1 MGFEI
6 DIPEDIGGTSAYLE
20 VAGKYHATVST
31 MHVESMPNDQGEG
44 DDGGFVKPLAGGFSC
59 TLEVLG
65 GEQANKKFSLIFW
78 GPKFDQ
84 PDDSKGNTWS
94 RKKQAAFAIACD
106 LVKLDQ
112 LGTRATVNL
121 EDAVGSQI
129 VVEVEIEEY
138 TKKDGKKGKKPQLVW
153 ANIYHVDDPRAK
165 GAEMNAKLLATIA
178 PAENR
183 HKPEYFDVLTKK
195 KSASASASSS
205 TSRVTDADLCDI

>member
-1 MGFEI
+1 MAFEL
-6 DIPEDIGGTSAYLE
+6 DIPEDIGGSSAYLE
-20 VAGKYHATVST
+20 VPGKYHATVCV
-31 MHVESMPNDQGEG
+31 MHEEKMPGATGN
-44 DDGGFVKPLAGGFSC
+44 DDGGFERPIAGGFSV
-59 TLEVLG
+59 TMEVIG
-65 GEQANKKFSLIFW
+65 GEQADKKFDLIFW
-78 GPKFDQ
+78 GQKFDKG
-84 PDDSKGNTWS
+84 DEDKGNVWA

-121 EDAVGSQI
+121 EDAVGSQL
-129 VVEVEIEEY
+129 VVEIDIEEY
-138 TKKDGKKGKKPQLVW
+138 TKKDGKKGKKPVMVW

-165 GAEMNAKLLATIA
+165 GAEMNAKLLATI